1 MMQPP
6 TIEDIRAAAERI
18 QGSVIRTPMLV
29 SRTLSEI
36 LGAEVWLKFENLQ
49 FTAAYKERGALNKL
63 LQLSPEER
71 ARGVI
76 AASAGNHA
84 QAVAYHAK
92 RLGIPATIVMP
103 ETTPTVKVTQTAGHG
118 ATVVLYGKIVD
129 DAFAK
134 ARELALE
141 NGYVFIHAFD
151 DPQIIAGAGTVGL
164 EMLEDSPD
172 LDTIIVP
179 IGGGGLMSGVSIAA
193 RSVKPDIELI
203 GVEAELYTSMKC
215 AIQNCQMPLGGDTLA
230 EGIAV
235 KQPGEL
241 TSRILGEYANDVV
254 LVSERDLERA
264 VSMLVGIEKT
274 VVEGAGAAGLA
285 AMLSEPERYK
295 GKKVATLLCGG
306 NIDTHLL
313 ANVLVRDLVRQGRI
327 ARLHVAAHDQ
337 PGALAAITAKVYEA
351 GVNVIEVNHSRIF
364 TQLPAKDTMIEVEC
378 EARDPESID
387 DVVKRLEAAGFR
399 VERAQ
404 LDLSSH
410 YSCLLAGQ
418 CLDSI
423 EIDVTKPFSS
433 AFTSRINGCVTIWR
447 RFG

>member
-6 TIEDIRAAAERI
+6 TIDDIRAAAERI
-18 QGSVIRTPMLV
+18 KGAVIRTPMLV

-36 LGAEVWLKFENLQ
+36 IGAEVWLKFENLQ

-63 LQLSPEER
+63 IQLSPEER
-71 ARGVI
+71 QRGVI

-92 RLGIPATIVMP
+92 RLGIPAVIVMP
-103 ETTPTVKVTQTAGHG
+103 ESTPTVKVTQTAGHG
-118 ATVVLYGKIVD
+118 AEVVLHGDMFD
-129 DAFAK
+129 DAYAK

-141 NGYVFIHAFD
+141 KGYVFVHPFD
-151 DPQIIAGAGTVGL
+151 DPKIIAGAGTTAL
-164 EMLEDSPD
+164 EMLEAAPD
-172 LDTIIVP
+172 LDTIVVP
-179 IGGGGLMSGVSIAA
+179 IGGGGLMSGVSIASRA
-193 RSVKPDIELI
+193 IKPDIELI
-203 GVEAELYTSMKC
+203 GVEAELYPSMKC
-215 AIQNCQMPLGGDTLA
+215 AIEDCHMPLGGDTLA

-241 TSRILGEYANDVV
+241 TSRILKDNKVSVA

-264 VSMLVGIEKT
+264 VAMLVGIEKT

-285 AMLSEPERYK
+285 AMLADRERFR
-295 GKKVATLLCGG
+295 GRKVATILCGG

-313 ANVLVRDLVRQGRI
+313 ANVLVRDLVREGRI

-351 GVNVIEVNHSRIF
+351 GVNVIEINHSRIF
-364 TQLPAKDTMIEVEC
+364 TRLPAKDTMIEVEC
-378 EARDPESID
+378 EARDPQSID
-387 DVVKRLEAAGFR
+387 DVVARLEAAGFR

-404 LDLSSH
+404 LD
-410 YSCLLAGQ
+410 
-418 CLDSI
+418 
-423 EIDVTKPFSS
+423 
-433 AFTSRINGCVTIWR
+433 
-447 RFG
+447 

>member
-6 TIEDIRAAAERI
+6 TIEDIRAAAKRI
-18 QGSVIRTPMLV
+18 EGAVIRTPMLV
-29 SRTLSEI
+29 SKTLSEI
-36 LGAEVWLKFENLQ
+36 IGAEVWLKFENLQ

-71 ARGVI
+71 QRGVI

-84 QAVAYHAK
+84 QAVAYHAR

-103 ETTPTVKVTQTAGHG
+103 EPTPTVKVTQTAGFG
-118 ATVVLYGKIVD
+118 ATVVLHGDMFD
-129 DAFAK
+129 DAYAK

-141 NGYVFIHAFD
+141 KGYVFVHPFD
-151 DPQIIAGAGTVGL
+151 DPQIVAGAGTVAV
-164 EMLEDSPD
+164 EMLEDAPD
-172 LDTIIVP
+172 LDAIVVP

-193 RSVKPDIELI
+193 RAIKPDIELI
-203 GVEAELYTSMKC
+203 GVEAELYPSMKC
-215 AIQNCQMPLGGDTLA
+215 AIEGCHMPLGGDTLA

-241 TSRILGEYANDVV
+241 TSRILKENGVGVA

-264 VSMLVGIEKT
+264 VAMLVGIEKT

-285 AMLSEPERYK
+285 AMLADTERFR
-295 GKKVATLLCGG
+295 GRKVATLLCGG

-378 EARDPESID
+378 EARDPQSID
-387 DVVKRLEAAGFR
+387 DVVLRLEAAGFR
-399 VERAQ
+399 VERAS
-404 LDLSSH
+404 LD
-410 YSCLLAGQ
+410 
-418 CLDSI
+418 
-423 EIDVTKPFSS
+423 
-433 AFTSRINGCVTIWR
+433 
-447 RFG
+447 

>member
-1 MMQPP
+1 MQPP

-203 GVEAELYTSMKC
+203 GVEAELYPSMKC

-404 LDLSSH
+404 LD
-410 YSCLLAGQ
+410 
-418 CLDSI
+418 
-423 EIDVTKPFSS
+423 
-433 AFTSRINGCVTIWR
+433 
-447 RFG
+447 

>member
-6 TIEDIRAAAERI
+6 TIEDIRSAAERI

-203 GVEAELYTSMKC
+203 GVEAELYPSMKC

-285 AMLSEPERYK
+285 AMLSEPDRYK

-387 DVVKRLEAAGFR
+387 DVVKRLEVAGFR

-404 LDLSSH
+404 LD
-410 YSCLLAGQ
+410 
-418 CLDSI
+418 
-423 EIDVTKPFSS
+423 
-433 AFTSRINGCVTIWR
+433 
-447 RFG
+447 

>member
-1 MMQPP
+1 MLQTSSIQPP
-6 TIEDIRAAAERI
+6 AIDDIRAAAERI
-18 QGSVIRTPMLV
+18 RGAVVRTPMLL

-36 LGAEVWLKFENLQ
+36 IGAEVWLKFENLQ

-63 LQLSPEER
+63 LQLSEEER

-92 RLGIPATIVMP
+92 RLGIPAVIVMP
-103 ETTPTVKVTQTAGHG
+103 EPTPSVKVNQTEGHG
-118 ATVVLYGKIVD
+118 AEVVLHGDMFD
-129 DAFAK
+129 DAYAR

-141 NGYVFIHAFD
+141 KGYVFVHPFD

-164 EMLEDSPD
+164 ELLEDAPG
-172 LDTIIVP
+172 LDTIVVP

-193 RSVKPDIELI
+193 RALKPDVELI
-203 GVEAELYTSMKC
+203 GVEAELYPSMKC
-215 AIQNCQMPLGGDTLA
+215 AIEGCHLPLGGDTLA

-241 TSRILGEYANDVV
+241 TSRILKELANEVV

-285 AMLSEPERYK
+285 AMLADPQRFH
-295 GKKVATLLCGG
+295 GKKVATILCGG

-313 ANVLVRDLVRQGRI
+313 ANVLVRDLVRTGRI

-337 PGALAAITAKVYEA
+337 PGALAAITGKVYEA
-351 GVNVIEVNHSRIF
+351 GVNIIEINHSRIF
-364 TQLPAKDTMIEVEC
+364 TRLPAKDTVIEVEC
-378 EARDPESID
+378 EARDARAID
-387 DVVKRLEAAGFR
+387 DVVARLEAAGFR

-404 LDLSSH
+404 LD
-410 YSCLLAGQ
+410 
-418 CLDSI
+418 
-423 EIDVTKPFSS
+423 
-433 AFTSRINGCVTIWR
+433 
-447 RFG
+447 

>member
-1 MMQPP
+1 MLQPP
-6 TIEDIRAAAERI
+6 TIDDIRAAARRI
-18 QGSVIRTPMLV
+18 DGAVIRTPMLV
-29 SRTLSEI
+29 SRTLSEVI
-36 LGAEVWLKFENLQ
+36 GAEVWLKFENLQ

-63 LQLSPEER
+63 LQLTPEER

-103 ETTPTVKVTQTAGHG
+103 ESTPTVKVTQTKGHG
-118 ATVVLYGKIVD
+118 ATVVLFGRIVD
-129 DAFAK
+129 DAFAR

-164 EMLEDSPD
+164 EMLEDAPD
-172 LDTIIVP
+172 LDAITVP

-193 RSVKPDIELI
+193 RAMKPDIELI
-203 GVEAELYTSMKC
+203 GVEAELYPSMKC

-241 TSRILGEYANDVV
+241 TSRILKEYANDVV

-264 VSMLVGIEKT
+264 VAMLVGIEKT

-285 AMLSEPERYK
+285 AMLSEPDRYK

-378 EARDPESID
+378 EARDPQAIE
-387 DVVKRLEAAGFR
+387 DVVARLEAAGFR
-399 VERAQ
+399 VERAH
-404 LDLSSH
+404 LD
-410 YSCLLAGQ
+410 
-418 CLDSI
+418 
-423 EIDVTKPFSS
+423 
-433 AFTSRINGCVTIWR
+433 
-447 RFG
+447 

>member
-1 MMQPP
+1 VLKTTSLQPP
-6 TIEDIRAAAERI
+6 TIDDIHAARERI
-18 QGSVIRTPMLV
+18 DGQVVRTPMLV

-36 LGAEVWLKFENLQ
+36 IGAEIWLKFENLQ

-63 LQLSPEER
+63 LQLTPEER

-92 RLGIPATIVMP
+92 RLGIPAVIVMP
-103 ETTPTVKVTQTAGHG
+103 ESTPTVKVTQTAGHG
-118 ATVVLYGKIVD
+118 AQVVLYGYIVD

-141 NGYVFIHAFD
+141 KGYVFIHAFD

-164 EMLEDSPD
+164 EMLEDAPD
-172 LDTIIVP
+172 LDTIVVP
-179 IGGGGLMSGVSIAA
+179 IGGGGLMSGIAIA
-193 RSVKPDIELI
+193 SRAMKPDVELI
-203 GVEAELYTSMKC
+203 GVEAELYPSMKC
-215 AIQNCQMPLGGDTLA
+215 AIQGCNMQLGGDTLA

-241 TSRILGEYANDVV
+241 TSRILKDLADDVV
-254 LVSERDLERA
+254 LVPERDLERA
-264 VSMLVGIEKT
+264 VAMLVGIEKT

-285 AMLSEPERYK
+285 AILSDTERYK

-327 ARLHVAAHDQ
+327 ARLRVAAEDR
-337 PGALAAITAKVYEA
+337 PGALAAITAKFHEA
-351 GVNVIEVNHSRIF
+351 GVNIIEINHSRIF
-364 TQLPAKDTMIEVEC
+364 SRLPAKDTVIEVEC
-378 EARDPESID
+378 EARDAQAID
-387 DVVKRLEAAGFR
+387 DVVARLEAAGFT
-399 VERAQ
+399 VERAS
-404 LDLSSH
+404 LD
-410 YSCLLAGQ
+410 
-418 CLDSI
+418 
-423 EIDVTKPFSS
+423 
-433 AFTSRINGCVTIWR
+433 
-447 RFG
+447 

>member
-1 MMQPP
+1 MLQTSTMHPP
-6 TIEDIRAAAERI
+6 TIDDIRAAAERVK
-18 QGSVIRTPMLV
+18 GAVVRTPMLV

-36 LGAEVWLKFENLQ
+36 TGAEIWLKFENLQ

-63 LQLSPEER
+63 IQLSPEER
-71 ARGVI
+71 ARGII

-103 ETTPTVKVTQTAGHG
+103 ENTPTVKVTQTAGHG
-118 ATVVLYGKIVD
+118 AKVVLHGNIVD

-151 DPQIIAGAGTVGL
+151 DPQIIAGAGTVGV
-164 EMLEDSPD
+164 EMLEDAPD
-172 LDTIIVP
+172 LDAIVVP

-193 RSVKPDIELI
+193 RAIKPDIELI
-203 GVEAELYTSMKC
+203 GVEAELYPSMKC

-235 KQPGEL
+235 KHPGEL
-241 TSRILGEYANDVV
+241 TSRILAELANDVV

-264 VSMLVGIEKT
+264 VAMLVGIEKT

-285 AMLSEPERYK
+285 AILSDPPRYQ
-295 GKKVATLLCGG
+295 GKKVGTLLCGG

-378 EARDPESID
+378 EARDARSID
-387 DVVKRLEAAGFR
+387 DVVARLEAAGFR
-399 VERAQ
+399 VERAS
-404 LDLSSH
+404 LD
-410 YSCLLAGQ
+410 
-418 CLDSI
+418 
-423 EIDVTKPFSS
+423 
-433 AFTSRINGCVTIWR
+433 
-447 RFG
+447 

>member
-6 TIEDIRAAAERI
+6 TIEDIRAAARRI
-18 QGSVIRTPMLV
+18 EGAVIRTPMLV
-29 SRTLSEI
+29 SKTLSEI
-36 LGAEVWLKFENLQ
+36 IGAEVWLKFENLQ

-71 ARGVI
+71 QRGVI

-103 ETTPTVKVTQTAGHG
+103 ESTPTVKVTQTAGHG
-118 ATVVLYGKIVD
+118 ATVVLHGDMFD
-129 DAFAK
+129 DAYAK

-141 NGYVFIHAFD
+141 KGYVFVHPFD
-151 DPQIIAGAGTVGL
+151 DPQIIAGAGTVAL
-164 EMLEDSPD
+164 EMLEDAPD
-172 LDTIIVP
+172 LDTIVVP
-179 IGGGGLMSGVSIAA
+179 IGGGGLMSGVSIASRA
-193 RSVKPDIELI
+193 IKPDIELI
-203 GVEAELYTSMKC
+203 GVEAELYPSMKC
-215 AIQNCQMPLGGDTLA
+215 AIEGCQMPLGGDTLA

-235 KQPGEL
+235 KQPGLL
-241 TSRILGEYANDVV
+241 TSRILSDNGVGV
-254 LVSERDLERA
+254 TLVSERDLERA
-264 VSMLVGIEKT
+264 VAMLVGIEKT

-285 AMLSEPERYK
+285 AMIAEPQRFK

-337 PGALAAITAKVYEA
+337 PGALAAITRKVYEA
-351 GVNVIEVNHSRIF
+351 GVNVIEINHSRIF
-364 TQLPAKDTMIEVEC
+364 TRLPAKDTMIEVEC

-387 DVVKRLEAAGFR
+387 DVVARLEAAGFR
-399 VERAQ
+399 VERAS
-404 LDLSSH
+404 LD
-410 YSCLLAGQ
+410 
-418 CLDSI
+418 
-423 EIDVTKPFSS
+423 
-433 AFTSRINGCVTIWR
+433 
-447 RFG
+447 

>member
-1 MMQPP
+1 MLQTATMQPP
-6 TIEDIRAAAERI
+6 TIDDIRVAAERVK
-18 QGSVIRTPMLV
+18 GAVVRTPMLV

-36 LGAEVWLKFENLQ
+36 TGAEIWLKFENLQ

-63 LQLSPEER
+63 LQLTPEER

-84 QAVAYHAK
+84 QAVAYHAR

-103 ETTPTVKVTQTAGHG
+103 ESTPIVKITQTEGHG
-118 ATVVLYGKIVD
+118 AKVVLHGNIVD

-151 DPQIIAGAGTVGL
+151 DPQIIAGAGTVGV
-164 EMLEDSPD
+164 EMLEDAPE
-172 LDTIIVP
+172 LDAIVVP

-193 RSVKPDIELI
+193 RAIKPDIELI
-203 GVEAELYTSMKC
+203 GVEAELYPSMKC
-215 AIQNCQMPLGGDTLA
+215 AIQDCQMPLGGDTLA

-235 KQPGEL
+235 KHPGEL
-241 TSRILGEYANDVV
+241 TSRILAELASDVV

-264 VSMLVGIEKT
+264 VAMLVGIEKT

-285 AMLSEPERYK
+285 AILSDPARYQ
-295 GKKVATLLCGG
+295 GRKVGTLLCGG

-351 GVNVIEVNHSRIF
+351 GVIVIEVNHSRIF

-378 EARDPESID
+378 EARDAQSID
-387 DVVKRLEAAGFR
+387 DVVARLEAAGFR
-399 VERAQ
+399 VERAS
-404 LDLSSH
+404 LD
-410 YSCLLAGQ
+410 
-418 CLDSI
+418 
-423 EIDVTKPFSS
+423 
-433 AFTSRINGCVTIWR
+433 
-447 RFG
+447 

>member
-1 MMQPP
+1 MQPP
-6 TIEDIRAAAERI
+6 SIDDIHAAAKRI
-18 QGSVIRTPMLV
+18 DGAVIRTPMLV

-36 LGAEVWLKFENLQ
+36 IGAEVWLKFENLQ

-63 LQLSPEER
+63 LQLTPEER

-103 ETTPTVKVTQTAGHG
+103 ESTPTVKVTQTAGHG
-118 ATVVLYGKIVD
+118 ATVVLFGKIVD

-141 NGYVFIHAFD
+141 KGYVFVHAFD

-164 EMLEDSPD
+164 EMIEEAPD
-172 LDTIIVP
+172 LDTIVVP
-179 IGGGGLMSGVSIAA
+179 IGGGGLMSGVSIAT
-193 RSVKPDIELI
+193 RSVKPEIELI
-203 GVEAELYTSMKC
+203 GVEAELYPSMKC
-215 AIQNCQMPLGGDTLA
+215 AIQDCQMPLGGDTLA

-241 TSRILGEYANDVV
+241 TSRILKEYLNDVV
-254 LVSERDLERA
+254 LVSERELERA
-264 VSMLVGIEKT
+264 VAMLVGIEKT

-285 AMLSEPERYK
+285 AMLSERERYK

-351 GVNVIEVNHSRIF
+351 GVNVIEINHSRIF
-364 TQLPAKDTMIEVEC
+364 TRLPAKDTMIEVEC

-387 DVVKRLEAAGFR
+387 DVVARLEAAGFT
-399 VERAQ
+399 VERAF
-404 LDLSSH
+404 LD
-410 YSCLLAGQ
+410 
-418 CLDSI
+418 
-423 EIDVTKPFSS
+423 
-433 AFTSRINGCVTIWR
+433 
-447 RFG
+447 